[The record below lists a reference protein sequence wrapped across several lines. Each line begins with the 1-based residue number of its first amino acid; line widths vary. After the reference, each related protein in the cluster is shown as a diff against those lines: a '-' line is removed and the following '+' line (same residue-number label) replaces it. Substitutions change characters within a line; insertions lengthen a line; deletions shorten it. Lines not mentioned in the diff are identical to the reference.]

1 MPGPQPT
8 VDKNEIERLIN
19 EGRLKKDIA
28 KILGVSFSTVIRH
41 SKGLKS
47 KRTNTKYVCRT
58 CGTKGKENFY
68 ENAAYQCKSC
78 WNDRTYQSNKDK
90 IANYME
96 SRGGAKCQRCG
107 YDRYVGAL
115 EFHHRDP
122 KDKDPKWNRGWNI
135 ERLKKELDKCDIL
148 CSNCHREV
156 HAEMRGSI

>member
-1 MPGPQPT
+1 MKQKAIDLHNSGLTKRQIS
-8 VDKNEIERLIN
+8 D
-19 EGRLKKDIA
+19 
-28 KILGVSFSTVIRH
+28 ILGISYSTVKNYT
-41 SKGLKS
+41 KGLKTVIPNNRYIC
-47 KRTNTKYVCRT
+47 KT
-58 CGTKGKENFY
+58 CGTTGEENFY

-78 WNDRTYQSNKDK
+78 WNARTYKATTDK
-90 IANYME
+90 IADYME

-122 KDKDPKWNRGWNI
+122 KEKDPKWSRGWNL

-156 HAEMRGSI
+156 HAEMRGSF